1 MADIISAGFLGFLLG
16 ALIMAVGLKKDVDRT
31 WDEAFKAGEQYGAE
45 SERIRQALGKKER
58 VAFSKLVVD
67 HATGEAHWEVSGDE
81 SNRP

>member
-45 SERIRQALGKKER
+45 SAEPVQERALTTRIKPRQRAGIR
-58 VAFSKLVVD
+58 
-67 HATGEAHWEVSGDE
+67 GE
-81 SNRP
+81 